1 MESSALFDS
10 EFFPDQEDEFEFSDS
25 IGEEPDGPMP
35 FDTPDEQD
43 AAGEAD
49 FAVSGDLYDDANEL
63 NVSWDDDPVKLYL
76 AQMGQIPL
84 LSRTDE
90 IRISRKIEEMRR
102 KFRMTLFES
111 DYVLKGVLQILR
123 QVQSEAV
130 PVDRVIQAGAGGLT
144 KEEILGRFRSNLDT
158 LRQIARE
165 NYSDYGIA
173 LSRRQDESARQAAWR
188 RLGARHRRAARM
200 IEEFCL
206 RTDRVEGMRKTLE
219 TFSTRVDELRRL
231 IAEHKEDALS
241 AGVLAEW
248 KEELRSILRLTQ
260 ETPTSLRHRVQK
272 LNFFYEQYSDAKKAL
287 TEGNLRLV
295 ISVAKK
301 YRNRGLGFMDLIQE
315 GNTGLVRAVEK
326 FEYRLGFKFCT
337 YATWWIRQAIT
348 RSIADQSRTIRVPV
362 HMTETMTKVRNAKK
376 DYIQRTGTKP
386 SIEEMA
392 QATNLTVEEVRRVEE
407 TDRRAISMDSTF
419 GKDDDST
426 FGDTIADEASPSP
439 VDGAMKEGLRHQ
451 LNLALRQ
458 LGYREREVIRL
469 RYGLGDGHP
478 YTLEDVGRIFR
489 VSRERIRQ
497 IENKAL
503 KKLQMPNLGQMLVD
517 FLD

>member
-1 MESSALFDS
+1 MFDS
-10 EFFPDQEDEFEFSDS
+10 EFFPDQEDEFEFPDS
-25 IGEEPDGPMP
+25 AGDEPDASSPFVADGEE
-35 FDTPDEQD
+35 D
-43 AAGEAD
+43 AAAEAD
-49 FAVSGDLYDDANEL
+49 FAVSGEAYDDAGDSA
-63 NVSWDDDPVKLYL
+63 VSWDDDPVKLYL
-76 AQMGQIPL
+76 AQMGQISL
-84 LSRTDE
+84 LDRDEE
-90 IRISRKIEEMRR
+90 IRISRRIEEMRR
-102 KFRMTLFES
+102 KFRVALFES

-123 QVQSEAV
+123 QVRNEMI
-130 PVDRVIQAGAGGLT
+130 PFDRVIQAGTGGLT
-144 KEEILGRFRSNLDT
+144 KEEILGRFDSNLDT
-158 LRQIARE
+158 LDRIVRE
-165 NYSDYGIA
+165 NYSDYVTA
-173 LSRRQDESARQAAWR
+173 LSLRRDPSARQAAWR
-188 RLGARHRRAARM
+188 RLGIRRRRTVRM

-219 TFSTRVDELRRL
+219 TFSARADELRRL
-231 IAEHKEDALS
+231 IAEHKDDAAS
-241 AGVLAEW
+241 AGLRAEW
-248 KEELRSILRLTQ
+248 KGELRGILRMTQ

-272 LNFFYEQYSDAKKAL
+272 LNLFYEKYSDAKNAL

-301 YRNRGLGFMDLIQE
+301 YRNRGLSFMDLIQE

-348 RSIADQSRTIRVPV
+348 RAIADQSRTVRVPV

-376 DYIQRTGTKP
+376 DYIQRTGVKP
-386 SIEEMA
+386 SLEEMA

-419 GKDDDST
+419 GKDDEST
-426 FGDTIADEASPSP
+426 FGDTIADEVSPSP
-439 VDGAMKEGLRHQ
+439 VDSAMKEGLRYQ
-451 LNLALRQ
+451 LNVALRQ

-469 RYGLGDGHP
+469 RYGLGDGHA
-478 YTLEDVGRIFR
+478 YTLEDVGRIFC

-517 FLD
+517 YLD